1 MKTLITTLVCAGAL
15 VASLALGRAS
25 AAPGGIAGR
34 APAACCGGPKGNVKL
49 HIQAKGDTKPMK
61 VSLSPGTI
69 GYVVGV
75 VVETDAET
83 GGFTL
88 DKDGDEGTYFYA
100 RLFSPSA
107 MGTWMGGS
115 IRFEKSITLNPEK
128 GHFGVYYVEVPKDA

>member
-1 MKTLITTLVCAGAL
+1 M
-15 VASLALGRAS
+15 
-25 AAPGGIAGR
+25 
-34 APAACCGGPKGNVKL
+34 
-49 HIQAKGDTKPMK
+49 
-61 VSLSPGTI
+61 
-69 GYVVGV
+69 
-75 VVETDAET
+75 VETDAET